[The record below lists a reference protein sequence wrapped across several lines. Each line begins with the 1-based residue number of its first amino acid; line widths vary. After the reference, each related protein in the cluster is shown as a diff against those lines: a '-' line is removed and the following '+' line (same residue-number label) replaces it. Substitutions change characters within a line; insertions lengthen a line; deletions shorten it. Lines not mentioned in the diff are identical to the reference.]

1 MYGPNGNPVSK
12 ITWEEYTKWQRWDEF
27 PERADN
33 PPLTVETDFW
43 YNNHEYL
50 VTSLNGE
57 YVIVTMPDFDELIIS
72 KNFLELLTIPFID
85 GKSFKELINDFL
97 FEV

>member
-1 MYGPNGNPVSK
+1 MYGPGGKPVSK
-12 ITWEEYTKWQRWDEF
+12 ITWEEYKKWQGWDDF

-43 YNNHEYL
+43 YQDKEFL
-50 VTSLNGE
+50 VTSLRGE
-57 YVIVTMPDFDELIIS
+57 YVIVTMPDFEEILINQ
-72 KNFLELLTIPFID
+72 NFLDLLNMPFID
-85 GKSFKELINDFL
+85 GKSFKELINEFL

>member
-1 MYGPNGNPVSK
+1 MFGPNGNPVSK

-43 YNNHEYL
+43 YNNQEYL
-50 VTSLNGE
+50 ITSLRGE
-57 YVIVTMPDFDELIIS
+57 YVIVTMPDFNELIVN
-72 KNFLELLTIPFID
+72 KNFLNLLTTPFID
-85 GKSFKELINDFL
+85 GKSFKELINGFL